1 MLAKDLLFTK
11 TILLNWGPGNN
22 ESQANPS
29 NGRKEAKGPF
39 DLRQIKTIHNFL
51 SHIFLEK

>member
-29 NGRKEAKGPF
+29 NGRKKAKDPF
-39 DLRQIKTIHNFL
+39 DLRQIKNYP
-51 SHIFLEK
+51 